1 MNELTLTDR
10 EIQIQIIC
18 YKSIVFKSFFFNLFL
33 INAKKTYPLYNCIQM
48 EKVHVTTIFILVSF
62 RV

>member
-18 YKSIVFKSFFFNLFL
+18 YKSIVFKKIFL
-33 INAKKTYPLYNCIQM
+33 IFFNAKKIYPLYNCIQM